1 MLKYLKINT
10 TTNELELDSTQLGT
24 EKTGNHEFIIYKGSN
39 NKDNF
44 LIGLDNDDYEGWYL
58 YYDKT
63 NLKFKM
69 GDFSN
74 KTIRSDEKTI
84 CEYQSLFF
92 KLVKPTESS
101 ESTDCVDT
109 AWDAPNKTD
118 SNT

>member
-1 MLKYLKINT
+1 
-10 TTNELELDSTQLGT
+10 
-24 EKTGNHEFIIYKGSN
+24 
-39 NKDNF
+39 
-44 LIGLDNDDYEGWYL
+44 
-58 YYDKT
+58 
-63 NLKFKM
+63 M

-74 KTIRSDEKTI
+74 KSIIRSDEKTI

-118 SNT
+118 DTAPPSTLPPKPSTGGGKQGKPSLVATPVSSVKTS